1 MRVLFVSGAWGGS
14 LQSTTEL
21 ARRLAARDHTVLLLQ
36 RARGGRYRSYVHK
49 RAINLR
55 VKVDGRVGGRVIDM
69 FARRIGRRTTQMS
82 HWAVPR
88 RDALLVENA
97 HPRVIA
103 EFRPDVVVVS
113 SIDRMAWRKIR
124 DELEKA
130 RIPSVLYLRE
140 LTAQGHFTV
149 SNAPAGL
156 HVANAE
162 VFAAATRAKGYEC
175 LTIPSVVDFERC
187 RIATTRERVLF
198 VNPIE
203 AKGLAIALGVAR
215 ARPGIRFAFAE
226 SWLLSKVERAALDAE
241 LRSLP
246 NVEFRPRVDDPA
258 QLYRDASVLLAPY
271 VMIER
276 PRVVLEAQSNGIPVL
291 ASDVA
296 PMRETVG
303 PGGVMV
309 DLDASVD
316 VWCEALDA
324 MLEPATYERLVA
336 EARAYAARPE
346 VDPEHLASMF
356 EQAIAGL
363 LSPAA

>member
-1 MRVLFVSGAWGGS
+1 MRVLFVSGAGGGS
-14 LQSTTEL
+14 LQSTAEW

-130 RIPSVLYLRE
+130 RITSVLYSRE

-187 RIATTRERVLF
+187 RIATTRERGLF
-198 VNPIE
+198 VTP
-203 AKGLAIALGVAR
+203 
-215 ARPGIRFAFAE
+215 
-226 SWLLSKVERAALDAE
+226 
-241 LRSLP
+241 
-246 NVEFRPRVDDPA
+246 
-258 QLYRDASVLLAPY
+258 
-271 VMIER
+271 
-276 PRVVLEAQSNGIPVL
+276 LEAQPL
-291 ASDVA
+291 A
-296 PMRETVG
+296 
-303 PGGVMV
+303 
-309 DLDASVD
+309 
-316 VWCEALDA
+316 
-324 MLEPATYERLVA
+324 
-336 EARAYAARPE
+336 
-346 VDPEHLASMF
+346 
-356 EQAIAGL
+356 I
-363 LSPAA
+363 